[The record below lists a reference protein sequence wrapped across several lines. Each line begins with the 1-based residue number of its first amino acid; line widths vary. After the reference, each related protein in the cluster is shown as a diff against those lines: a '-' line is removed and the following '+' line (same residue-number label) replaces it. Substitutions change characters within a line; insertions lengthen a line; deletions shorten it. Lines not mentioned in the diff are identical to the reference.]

1 MRKLYVLA
9 LLSALLA
16 SSCAGSGGSH
26 TAEGAVIGTGT
37 GAALGAAL
45 GYAIGGSGHSAA
57 MGAAA
62 GAVAGGLTG
71 VAIGAQMDQQEA
83 ELRHSLASSEYAS
96 VRREREIIYV
106 TFRSD
111 VLFDTGSARLKEG
124 AYRELDQVAKVLH
137 DYPETRIVIDG
148 HTDAVGS
155 LAYNRDLSERRAESV
170 RDDLIEQGVSP
181 RRIETY
187 GHGPARPIAS
197 NNTESGRQLNRRVEI
212 TIIPMSN

>member
-1 MRKLYVLA
+1 MRKLSVLA
-9 LLSALLA
+9 LLLALLA

-26 TAEGAVIGTGT
+26 TAEGAAIGTGT

-57 MGAAA
+57 MGAA
-62 GAVAGGLTG
+62 AVAGGLTG

-111 VLFDTGSARLKEG
+111 VLFDSGSARLKQG

-187 GHGPARPIAS
+187 GHGPSRPIAS